1 MDAGKRRT
9 KKNYVKACRRQSD
22 DKSDDKKLM
31 RIAKALILLTFLR
44 VGFKTLTPYVRVR
57 ILLPLPDIGLNRYD
71 SSRFSLFSASF
82 CSKKFRAKK
91 LYPYRDPYSRAD
103 IPKKRDKYRVFR
115 HLGHHIPGICR
126 TYSSIRFALA
136 VFMASETCPYTSRVK
151 AAVA

>member
-1 MDAGKRRT
+1 MLDAGKRRT

-82 CSKKFRAKK
+82 RSKKFRAKK
-91 LYPYRDPYSRAD
+91 LYPYRTLTAMKIARKNG
-103 IPKKRDKYRVFR
+103 INTGLFGIGVVIFR
-115 HLGHHIPGICR
+115 GFAAR
-126 TYSSIRFALA
+126 TLPFGLHWPSSWHRRHARIRQG
-136 VFMASETCPYTSRVK
+136 
-151 AAVA
+151 